1 MGMADVEDT
10 PLENPR
16 HEAFC
21 QFATTYSYA
30 EAYRQAFGR
39 DHNDFASRN
48 VFDNTVYQLSGRI
61 DITVRIGQIQAKAL
75 KPLGVSR
82 DWLLA
87 WWYQRMTYNPEEIM
101 AWAVHACHYCHG
113 DGHGYQW
120 REPDYMEALAAAE
133 QAQAPLPDIGG
144 GFGYTTRAS
153 PHADCPKC
161 DGRGI
166 SRSDIADTR
175 ELSSAARAGFDG
187 IKETRQGIEIKMADK
202 DKAAEQFAKLSG
214 FDVAQVRLLTGDIP
228 DDTRLAELARDPLA
242 IAAAYREMIGA
253 GTKH

>member
-1 MGMADVEDT
+1 MADVDDT

-16 HEAFC
+16 HERYCQLAAFN
-21 QFATTYSYA
+21 SYA
-30 EAYRQAFGR
+30 HAYREAFGVDDGHFKTR
-39 DHNDFASRN
+39 GS
-48 VFDNTVYQLSGRI
+48 FDNTIYQLNARAEITCRI
-61 DITVRIGQIQAKAL
+61 NQIQSRAA
-75 KPLGVSR
+75 KPLQITR
-82 DWLLA
+82 EWLLE
-87 WWYQRMTYNPEEIM
+87 WWHKRMTYDPREIM

-120 REPDYMEALAAAE
+120 REPDYMEALAQAE
-133 QAQAPLPDIGG
+133 AAQAPLPDIGG
-144 GFGYTTRAS
+144 GFGYTTRRP

-161 DGRGI
+161 DGRGLA
-166 SRSDIADTR
+166 RSDITDTR
-175 ELSSAARAGFDG
+175 ELSPQARAAFDG

-228 DDTRLAELARDPLA
+228 DDQRLAELARDPLA